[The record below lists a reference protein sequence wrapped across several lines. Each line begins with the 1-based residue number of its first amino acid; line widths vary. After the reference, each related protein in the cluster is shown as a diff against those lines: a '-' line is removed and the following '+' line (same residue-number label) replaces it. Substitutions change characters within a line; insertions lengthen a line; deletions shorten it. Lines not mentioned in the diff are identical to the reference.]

1 MWIGRYYEG
10 GVSSVYFWDVDDGF
24 AGVVLLKKCECGFF
38 PSDCLWKHV
47 VNTGAECAAVSPQSK
62 SDGAWDSIHVFEA
75 LDRGRTTHYKLTS
88 TVILQLSTAAESLG
102 SMSLSGNLTRQVE
115 VDMPVD
121 DDNSHVANVG
131 KVTASM
137 FLRGRQWELMPKT

>member
-1 MWIGRYYEG
+1 VWIGRYYEG

-24 AGVVLLKKCECGFF
+24 AGVVLLKKCECALFR
-38 PSDCLWKHV
+38 SNYLWKHRCHTLA
-47 VNTGAECAAVSPQSK
+47 NTVAACSAVSPQSK

-88 TVILQLSTAAESLG
+88 TVILQLSTAAEALG

-121 DDNSHVANVG
+121 YDNSHVANVG
-131 KVTASM
+131 KVTAFM
-137 FLRGRQWELMPKT
+137 VLRGR